1 MSAFCRPFFLTT
13 VTVRSSLEL
22 RLLTAM
28 DIKHFYSATTDIC
41 GIVLVLM
48 SQRKAR
54 DRLL

>member
-1 MSAFCRPFFLTT
+1 MSAFCRTFFLTT